1 MKSLVFT
8 FGNMNNVCIFA
19 VFNIYK
25 STVRAELALIMRAFF
40 MLVFKILRYIVPP
53 CGTVMEPQ
61 HSRYVLNS
69 GKGNIP
75 FLFIVMFNNIDNHHR
90 TNNSSLMATL
100 IHDTDRMSS
109 LEIAELTGKQHA
121 HIMRDIRK
129 LLSQG
134 VTASNFGLSE
144 YRDSTGRKLPCF
156 ELTKKGCLIL
166 ASGYDAVLREKII
179 DRWELL
185 ETEKRKP
192 QTPQTYLEALKAL
205 VSSEE
210 EKQRLAQEKR
220 QLEQQN
226 AKLQPKAD
234 FADAAFATDDKVDIG
249 LSAKILK
256 LGFGRNTLFDKL
268 RKAGVFFANRNEPKQ
283 RFIDA
288 GYFEMKE
295 KFIERNNHP
304 GFVVTKVL
312 VTQKGLAYLN
322 HLFGGKPSDG
332 KLARIV

>member
-1 MKSLVFT
+1 
-8 FGNMNNVCIFA
+8 
-19 VFNIYK
+19 
-25 STVRAELALIMRAFF
+25 
-40 MLVFKILRYIVPP
+40 
-53 CGTVMEPQ
+53 
-61 HSRYVLNS
+61 
-69 GKGNIP
+69 
-75 FLFIVMFNNIDNHHR
+75 
-90 TNNSSLMATL
+90 MATL
-100 IHDTDRMSS
+100 IHETDRMSS

-144 YRDSTGRKLPCF
+144 YRDSTGRKLPFF

-179 DRWELL
+179 DRWEQL
-185 ETEKRKP
+185 ELEKRKP

-210 EKQRLAQEKR
+210 EKQRLALEKQ

-226 AKLQPKAD
+226 AKLQPKAA

-249 LSAKILK
+249 MSAKVLK

-322 HLFGGKPSDG
+322 HLFGGNPSDG

>member
-1 MKSLVFT
+1 MRHLNENYSNSNSVAVLSTSTHETSKVKVYEHPLFGKVRMFIQNGKTWFCGTDIATSLGYSNTRKAILDHCKSHGVTIRDVIDSMGRTQKMKFISE
-8 FGNMNNVCIFA
+8 G
-19 VFNIYK
+19 NIYRLTAK
-25 STVRAELALIMRAFF
+25 SQMPKADDFESWIFDE
-40 MLVFKILRYIVPP
+40 IVPS
-53 CGTVMEPQ
+53 V
-61 HSRYVLNS
+61 VN
-69 GKGNIP
+69 
-75 FLFIVMFNNIDNHHR
+75 
-90 TNNSSLMATL
+90 
-100 IHDTDRMSS
+100 
-109 LEIAELTGKQHA
+109 TGSYSVQ
-121 HIMRDIRK
+121 
-129 LLSQG
+129 
-134 VTASNFGLSE
+134 
-144 YRDSTGRKLPCF
+144 
-156 ELTKKGCLIL
+156 
-166 ASGYDAVLREKII
+166 
-179 DRWELL
+179 
-185 ETEKRKP
+185 P

-210 EKQRLAQEKR
+210 EKQRLAQEKQ
-220 QLEQQN
+220 QLEEKN

-249 LSAKILK
+249 MSAKILK
-256 LGFGRNTLFDKL
+256 LGFGRNTLFEKL